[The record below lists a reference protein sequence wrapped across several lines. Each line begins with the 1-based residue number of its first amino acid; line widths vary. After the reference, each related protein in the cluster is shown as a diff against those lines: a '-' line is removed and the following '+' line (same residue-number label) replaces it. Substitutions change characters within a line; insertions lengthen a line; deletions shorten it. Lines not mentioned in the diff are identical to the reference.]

1 MGRFLSSFGTHFGRR
16 HAMAAMISLVCAL
29 QPLGAAAN
37 SSLTAKAA
45 QLAEILGAV
54 HHLRD
59 ICGTNEGQLWRNK
72 MIEMIGVLEP
82 SDQDRQKLVKNFN
95 DAYYRYKNAYPACT
109 AAAARQSDKLMQ
121 DGQRIA
127 EELAASGHGR

>member
-1 MGRFLSSFGTHFGRR
+1 MGQFLSRIGTYLGTGHIK
-16 HAMAAMISLVCAL
+16 AVPIALVL
-29 QPLGAAAN
+29 ILPPLGATASAA
-37 SSLTAKAA
+37 LPPKAI
-45 QLAEILGAV
+45 QLAEILGAI

-82 SDQDRQKLVKNFN
+82 SDADRQRLVKNFN
-95 DAYYRYKNAYPACT
+95 DSFYRYKNTYPGCT
-109 AAAARQSDKLMQ
+109 ATASRQSDKLMQ
-121 DGQRIA
+121 DGQRLA

>member
-1 MGRFLSSFGTHFGRR
+1 MGRFLSIIGTYIGVGRIGAGLI
-16 HAMAAMISLVCAL
+16 AMALVAPPAGAMASTAL
-29 QPLGAAAN
+29 P
-37 SSLTAKAA
+37 AKAI
-45 QLAEILGAV
+45 QLAEILGAI

-82 SDQDRQKLVKNFN
+82 SDADRQRLVKNFN
-95 DAYYRYKNAYPACT
+95 DSFYRYKNAYPGCT
-109 AAAARQSDKLMQ
+109 ATASRQSDRLMQ
-121 DGQRIA
+121 DGQRLA